1 MPDKIIKVLIFS
13 IILRIYLMKS
23 LIMVRN
29 KNFAAKLSNQPN
41 DLYIKL
47 TEEGRLKDGST
58 SQVFI
63 SDFEMRLECEPVSD
77 EEWSPH
83 RMCRVPG
90 VLGRLLCPTV
100 IRSRDQEMFSRSQS
114 VPGFLTVNTSHLS

>member
-1 MPDKIIKVLIFS
+1 MPDIIKVF
-13 IILRIYLMKS
+13 MG
-23 LIMVRN
+23 RN
-29 KNFAAKLSNQPN
+29 EKFAAKLSNQTTFT
-41 DLYIKL
+41 YIKL
-47 TEEGRLKDGST
+47 TELEGSFKDGST
-58 SQVFI
+58 SQVFV

-100 IRSRDQEMFSRSQS
+100 IRSRDQEMFSRPQS

>member
-1 MPDKIIKVLIFS
+1 MPDVIKVF
-13 IILRIYLMKS
+13 MG
-23 LIMVRN
+23 RN
-29 KNFAAKLSNQPN
+29 EKCAAKLSNQTTFT
-41 DLYIKL
+41 YIKL
-47 TEEGRLKDGST
+47 TEGSLKDGST
-58 SQVFI
+58 SQVFV

-100 IRSRDQEMFSRSQS
+100 IRSRDQEMFSRPQS